1 MEPYSNSAPA
11 EPPAVLDAPL
21 PDGRRLPIIDIGHPA
36 FAVSVSDAELE
47 AQAETYERESGPLR
61 ELPPDMRAALAQST
75 LGAAVMRSSGTY
87 LAGLPTYV
95 FKLGPEHLG
104 AFDSPLGRRLAAS
117 FPALTLRIRLQDV
130 VYQLAGGLRAALR
143 DGDESRPLLLVNI
156 AGGAAADSWNTLMH
170 LRREQPGCLDA
181 RPIAIAVLD
190 GDGDAPAFGAAA
202 VDALKRPGAPPD
214 DAEKRVLPGG
224 RTAMV
229 FVWVTVRQGTVPA
242 ALTHRFA
249 LKLANPDATPA
260 SQPSVTRVTD
270 ESAISVRGVDVS
282 VSTKVPRVVAP
293 PLEGDHWLAANG
305 PGNEPDHRRTLL
317 SLNGEG
323 RIAQRFAIDWVRLF
337 EDGRTFRGDPQ
348 SNASYRAFGANA
360 LAVADAIVVETLDGL
375 PENVPDP
382 VARAVPITPT
392 TISGNYILLELGDGE
407 YAVYAHLQPGSLRVK
422 KGDRVR
428 RRQILALV
436 GNTGNSSEPHLH
448 FHIADRPRAIDAEGV
463 PYAFASFR
471 LEAEPEVVTP
481 ALRPLGGSL
490 EIGPSGLARW
500 KAAPPQ
506 RREREIPLQNAIVAF
521 PDR

>member
-1 MEPYSNSAPA
+1 MKSALVAIVGALAVLVASATGQPPSVFAPIDVRVPVPPRPFVAAGATHLVYELHIMNLSSRRATLEAIDVMDRAATPSAP
-11 EPPAVLDAPL
+11 PL
-21 PDGRRLPIIDIGHPA
+21 
-36 FAVSVSDAELE
+36 
-47 AQAETYERESGPLR
+47 
-61 ELPPDMRAALAQST
+61 
-75 LGAAVMRSSGTY
+75 
-87 LAGLPTYV
+87 
-95 FKLGPEHLG
+95 
-104 AFDSPLGRRLAAS
+104 
-117 FPALTLRIRLQDV
+117 LRIE
-130 VYQLAGGLRAALR
+130 GSAL
-143 DGDESRPLLLVNI
+143 E
-156 AGGAAADSWNTLMH
+156 
-170 LRREQPGCLDA
+170 
-181 RPIAIAVLD
+181 
-190 GDGDAPAFGAAA
+190 
-202 VDALKRPGAPPD
+202 DALKRPGAPPD

-323 RIAQRFAIDWVRLF
+323 RIAQRFAVDWVRLF